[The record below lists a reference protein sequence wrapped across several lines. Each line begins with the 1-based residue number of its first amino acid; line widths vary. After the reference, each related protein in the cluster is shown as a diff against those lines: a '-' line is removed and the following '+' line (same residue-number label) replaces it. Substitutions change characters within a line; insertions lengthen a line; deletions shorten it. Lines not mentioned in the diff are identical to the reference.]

1 MATPYL
7 DIQNLTK
14 SIGDLV
20 LFEDISFSVS
30 EGQHVG
36 LIARNG
42 AGKSTLLGLIA
53 GKDSPDSG
61 DIVFQKGLRV
71 GMLEQQPDFD
81 PEMSALQ
88 AVAGRCRRTPKP
100 SMPMKN
106 GTTFNCAPSR
116 FSRNSRSINST
127 NRWACSPEVSAN
139 V

>member
-20 LFEDISFSVS
+20 LFENISFSVS

-53 GKDSPDSG
+53 GKDSADSG

-81 PEMSALQ
+81 PEMSVLQ
-88 AVAGRCRRTPKP
+88 AVAGRLRAEYASLLDR
-100 SMPMKN
+100 
-106 GTTFNCAPSR
+106 
-116 FSRNSRSINST
+116 
-127 NRWACSPEVSAN
+127 
-139 V
+139 